1 MTQKVYA
8 LTLFLTD
15 GDMYEPHEDEETK
28 FYATKELAIE
38 AALNWVQKQC
48 RKLCIVDRDEE
59 RLINDAKEYIF
70 TDRGVDVSL
79 IAERYRYLPN
89 IAYLTIRESE
99 VMQEPVFYE
108 FDEEELEELEEFE
121 DEES

>member
-1 MTQKVYA
+1 MTQKIYA

-15 GDMYEPHEDEETK
+15 SDMYEPIEDEKTK

-38 AALNWVQKQC
+38 AALNWIQKQC
-48 RKLCIVDRDEE
+48 RKLCIEDWDKEQ
-59 RLINDAKEYIF
+59 LINDAKKYIF
-70 TDRGVDVSL
+70 TDRGVVDVSL
-79 IAERYRYLPN
+79 ITERYRYLSD
-89 IAYLTIRESE
+89 IAYLTICESE

-108 FDEEELEELEEFE
+108 FDEEELEEFE